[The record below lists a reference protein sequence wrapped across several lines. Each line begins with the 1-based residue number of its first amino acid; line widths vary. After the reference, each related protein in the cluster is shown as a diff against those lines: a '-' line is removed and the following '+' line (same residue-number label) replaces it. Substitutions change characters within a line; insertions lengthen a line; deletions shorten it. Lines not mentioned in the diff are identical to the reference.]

1 MITSHQ
7 AKPDDLHRLQACFII
22 TQIRGLYQTVPERNI
37 TSVFNYASAA
47 VMIAMEYTSD
57 ALHPRDR
64 SLIGAFR
71 PNKIGP

>member
-1 MITSHQ
+1 MHSCSFLIAQTVI
-7 AKPDDLHRLQACFII
+7 LHLRII
-22 TQIRGLYQTVPERNI
+22 TQIRGLYQTVPERSI

-57 ALHPRDR
+57 ALHPRDK